1 MRAGGSLAKRR
12 FQKRSGQFHHSMTF
26 SAILSASRASSDPS
40 GALRA
45 SLHFAGQTLVEYQA
59 RQAARAGADRILI
72 LVSVITPAL
81 SQAVDRLSADGI
93 AVALIRDMVSMVR
106 DAPRDAD
113 VVLVAD
119 GVVIAQGHFDAI
131 AEREG
136 NALLVTD
143 DSRASAPFER
153 IDAGQRWAGLARI
166 SPDLLFGTLDM
177 IGDWDLSLTLV
188 RAAVQNG
195 ARRITVP
202 QDDLLTGRVALV
214 DGQAQ
219 ADLVAQ
225 AVMSAGSL
233 AKRMRGLAEHYL
245 LCPAARLFSPALMRT
260 QVPATQVRVAA
271 MALGA
276 ISLVPIELL
285 WPATG
290 FLLLF
295 LALGLAE
302 IADRLDELALRAPPA
317 GWTAFVVPFFAVGG
331 ISLAGGSVLA
341 TCLALL
347 LAIIQFADRWQR
359 TAGARAWMIFTPA
372 SAVVLLL
379 LTTSLGATMMGF
391 EVAMLAAIASAGAII
406 LRKTA

>member
-1 MRAGGSLAKRR
+1 
-12 FQKRSGQFHHSMTF
+12 MTF
-26 SAILSASRASSDPS
+26 AAILSASRASSDS
-40 GALRA
+40 SAALRA
-45 SLHFAGQTLVEYQA
+45 NLHFAGQTLVEYQA
-59 RQAARAGADRILI
+59 RQAARAGADRIMI

-81 SQAVDRLSADGI
+81 SQAVDRLSADGM
-93 AVALIRDMVSMVR
+93 AVALVRDMVSMVR
-106 DAPRDAD
+106 DAPRDSD
-113 VVLVAD
+113 ILLVAD
-119 GVVIAQGHFDAI
+119 GVVIAQGHFDAL
-131 AEREG
+131 AEQEG

-143 DSRASAPFER
+143 DSRASAPLER

-188 RAAVQNG
+188 RAAVQHG
-195 ARRITVP
+195 ARRVTVP

-225 AVMSAGSL
+225 SVMSAGTP
-233 AKRMRGLAEHYL
+233 AKRTRGLAEHYM

-260 QVPATQVRVAA
+260 QVPATQVRIAA

-276 ISLVPIELL
+276 IALVPIELL
-285 WPATG
+285 WAATG
-290 FLLLF
+290 FLLLL

-302 IADRLDELALRAPPA
+302 MADRLDELALRSPSA
-317 GWTAFVVPFFAVGG
+317 GWTSFVVPFFAVGG

-347 LAIIQFADRWQR
+347 LAIIQVADRWHR
-359 TAGARAWMIFTPA
+359 TGGATPWMIFTPA

-379 LTTSLGATMMGF
+379 LTTILGATMMGF
-391 EVAMLAAIASAGAII
+391 EVAMLAVIASAGAII
-406 LRKTA
+406 LRKKT

>member
-1 MRAGGSLAKRR
+1 
-12 FQKRSGQFHHSMTF
+12 MTF
-26 SAILSASRASSDPS
+26 AAILSASRASSDSPA
-40 GALRA
+40 ALRA

-59 RQAARAGADRILI
+59 RQAARAGADRIMI

-93 AVALIRDMVSMVR
+93 AVALVRDMVSMVR
-106 DAPRDAD
+106 DAPRDSD
-113 VVLVAD
+113 VLLVAD
-119 GVVIAQGHFDAI
+119 GIIVAQTHFDAI
-131 AEREG
+131 AEQQG

-143 DSRASAPFER
+143 DSRASAPLER

-188 RAAVQNG
+188 RAAVQSG
-195 ARRITVP
+195 ARRVTVP
-202 QDDLLTGRVALV
+202 QDDLLTGRVALI

-225 AVMSAGSL
+225 AVMSAGTTK
-233 AKRMRGLAEHYL
+233 KRTRGAAEHYL

-260 QVPATQVRVAA
+260 QVPAAQVRIAA

-276 ISLVPIELL
+276 ISLVPMELL

-290 FLLLF
+290 FLILL

-302 IADRLDELALRAPPA
+302 IADRLDELALRSPPIA
-317 GWTAFVVPFFAVGG
+317 WTAFIVPFFAVGG
-331 ISLAGGSVLA
+331 ISLVGESVLA

-347 LAIIQFADRWQR
+347 LAIVQLADRWR
-359 TAGARAWMIFTPA
+359 KTGGARHWMIFTPA
-372 SAVVLLL
+372 SAVFLLL
-379 LTTSLGATMMGF
+379 LATLFGATMFGF
-391 EVAMLAAIASAGAII
+391 TLAMLAAIASVGAII
-406 LRKTA
+406 LLKRA

>member
-1 MRAGGSLAKRR
+1 
-12 FQKRSGQFHHSMTF
+12 MTF
-26 SAILSASRASSDPS
+26 AAILSASRASGDSS
-40 GALRA
+40 KALRA

-59 RQAARAGADRILI
+59 RQAARAGADRIMI

-93 AVALIRDMVSMVR
+93 AVALVRDMVSMVR
-106 DAPRDAD
+106 DAPRDSD
-113 VVLVAD
+113 VLLVAD
-119 GVVIAQGHFDAI
+119 GIIVAQTHFDAI
-131 AEREG
+131 AEQQG

-143 DSRASAPFER
+143 DSRASAPLER

-188 RAAVQNG
+188 RAAVQSG
-195 ARRITVP
+195 ARRVTVP
-202 QDDLLTGRVALV
+202 QDDLLTGRVALI

-225 AVMSAGSL
+225 AVMSAGTTK
-233 AKRMRGLAEHYL
+233 KRTRGVAEHYL

-260 QVPATQVRVAA
+260 QVPAAQVRIAA

-276 ISLVPIELL
+276 ISLVPMELL

-290 FLLLF
+290 FLILL

-302 IADRLDELALRAPPA
+302 IADRLDELALRSPPTA
-317 GWTAFVVPFFAVGG
+317 WTAFIVPFFAVGG
-331 ISLAGGSVLA
+331 ISLVGESVLA

-347 LAIIQFADRWQR
+347 LAIVQLADRWR
-359 TAGARAWMIFTPA
+359 KTGGARHWMIFTPA
-372 SAVVLLL
+372 SAVLLL
-379 LTTSLGATMMGF
+379 LLATFFGATMFGF
-391 EVAMLAAIASAGAII
+391 TLAMLAAIASVGAII
-406 LRKTA
+406 LLKRA

>member
-1 MRAGGSLAKRR
+1 
-12 FQKRSGQFHHSMTF
+12 MTF
-26 SAILSASRASSDPS
+26 AAIISASRASSDS
-40 GALRA
+40 TAALRA

-59 RQAARAGADRILI
+59 RQAARAGADRIMI

-93 AVALIRDMVSMVR
+93 PVALVRDMVSMVR
-106 DAPRDAD
+106 DAPRDSD
-113 VVLVAD
+113 VLLVAD
-119 GVVIAQGHFDAI
+119 GIIVAQAHFDAI
-131 AEREG
+131 AERDG

-143 DSRASAPFER
+143 DSRASAPLER

-188 RAAVQNG
+188 RAAVQSG
-195 ARRITVP
+195 ARRVTVP
-202 QDDLLTGRVALV
+202 QDDLMTGRVALV

-225 AVMSAGSL
+225 AVMSAGST
-233 AKRMRGLAEHYL
+233 AKRTRGAGEHYI
-245 LCPAARLFSPALMRT
+245 LCPAARMLSPALMRT
-260 QVPATQVRVAA
+260 QVPATQVRIAA

-285 WPATG
+285 WPAAG
-290 FLLLF
+290 FLMLL

-302 IADRLDELALRAPPA
+302 IADRLDELALRSPPA

-331 ISLAGGSVLA
+331 ISLAGGSVMA

-347 LAIIQFADRWQR
+347 LAIVQLADRWRR
-359 TAGARAWMIFTPA
+359 TGAARPWMIFTPA
-372 SAVVLLL
+372 SAILLLL
-379 LTTSLGATMMGF
+379 LTAIFGATSLGF
-391 EVAMLAAIASAGAII
+391 ELAMLAVIASVGAII
-406 LRKTA
+406 LLKRA